1 MLVQRI
7 RQSGRELQFV
17 KPQLNLLGAETPV
30 AELQV
35 EKPVVEIMFR
45 LWAEFIDQ
53 EFVVW
58 LLMKDLIFDCE
69 FIVFDLQLGDIRQF

>member
-17 KPQLNLLGAETPV
+17 KPQLNLLGAETPR

-45 LWAEFIDQ
+45 LGPN
-53 EFVVW
+53 
-58 LLMKDLIFDCE
+58 L
-69 FIVFDLQLGDIRQF
+69 